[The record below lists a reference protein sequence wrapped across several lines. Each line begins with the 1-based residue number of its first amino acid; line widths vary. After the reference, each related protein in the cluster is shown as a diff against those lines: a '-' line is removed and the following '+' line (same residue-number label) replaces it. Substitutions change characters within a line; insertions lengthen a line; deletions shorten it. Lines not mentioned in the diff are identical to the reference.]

1 MAGREKAICK
11 LLMLMRLFSLPSAL
25 LLALTPPR
33 SKPPVRVAVVGGGFA
48 GLTAARE
55 LSSQR
60 GVEVLLLDQRTY
72 FEYTPGILRA
82 WVEPETHQYLVNP
95 IADLLRGRRA
105 SFTRVRP
112 GHTMRI
118 FERVADNDG
127 KALELSLRDEAGEP
141 VLAYACDYA
150 VLATGGELGPVA
162 DDRQTEDGSI
172 QARRRRLVE
181 QVASVLDNATS
192 VLVVGGGLTGVEL
205 AAECAERYG
214 GRPGAVTLAVGPTS
228 PRRGAFEGD
237 PGAGVLPGFAD
248 AQLAFGRSDAD
259 GAGYVVPYTRRWLER
274 AGVNVLER
282 WAVPPPPGSTLAEVP
297 PPNPRHL
304 MTDD

>member
-1 MAGREKAICK
+1 
-11 LLMLMRLFSLPSAL
+11 MRLTGRLTSFQPFPAL
-25 LLALTPPR
+25 LTTLAVTQ
-33 SKPPVRVAVVGGGFA
+33 SAQPVRVAVVGGGFA
-48 GLTAARE
+48 GLTAARK
-55 LSSQR
+55 LAAQR

-82 WVEPETHQYLVNP
+82 WVEPDTHRQLVNP
-95 IADLLRGRRA
+95 IANLLRGRRA
-105 SFTRVRP
+105 SFKRVPP

-118 FERVADNDG
+118 NEQVAEAPSSG
-127 KALELSLRDEAGEP
+127 KPLELTLRNEAGEP
-141 VLAYACDYA
+141 VLAYSCDYC

-181 QVASVLDNATS
+181 QVTAVLENATS

-205 AAECAERYG
+205 AAECAERFG
-214 GRPGAVTLAVGPTS
+214 KKPGAVTLAVGPTL

-248 AQLAFGRSDAD
+248 TRTAFGRGGED
-259 GAGYVVPYTRRWLER
+259 GAGYVIPYTVKWLER

-282 WAVPPPPGSTLAEVP
+282 WAVPPPPGSTLADVSAHYSSVTEYTTARV
-297 PPNPRHL
+297 
-304 MTDD
+304 